1 MLVRD
6 KHSSLFA
13 RSFSNKEK
21 KVLQYWNQV
30 EDLDSE
36 SIEESTE
43 ATRDQSYKTFF
54 TCK

>member
-1 MLVRD
+1 MLVGD

-13 RSFSNKEK
+13 RSFINEEK
-21 KVLQYWNQV
+21 KVLQYWHQV

-43 ATRDQSYKTFF
+43 ATRDQSHKTFP
-54 TCK
+54 TRK